1 MSEKYDSANRLY
13 IKDINECFGTTEP
26 TNCLGILFLYL
37 LMVVVMV
44 VVVGGTQSLL
54 HLPSFFQAL
63 PVVVVGVPVVGVP
76 VVVGGVVGGG
86 SVVVVAAGEMVLHA
100 YVAPAA
106 TATLEPAPWLDIGI
120 YQILILSK
128 SNSIQNFNIIKIN
141 FNDGHFSYFL

>member
-1 MSEKYDSANRLY
+1 M
-13 IKDINECFGTTEP
+13 
-26 TNCLGILFLYL
+26 
-37 LMVVVMV
+37 VMV
-44 VVVGGTQSLL
+44 VVVVMVGGTQSLL

-63 PVVVVGVPVVGVP
+63 PVVVVGVPVV
-76 VVVGGVVGGG
+76 VGGVVGGG
-86 SVVVVAAGEMVLHA
+86 DLVLHA

-106 TATLEPAPWLDIGI
+106 TATLEPAPWLDVGI

>member
-1 MSEKYDSANRLY
+1 
-13 IKDINECFGTTEP
+13 
-26 TNCLGILFLYL
+26 
-37 LMVVVMV
+37 MVVVV
-44 VVVGGTQSLL
+44 VMVGGTQSLL

-63 PVVVVGVPVVGVP
+63 PVVVVGVP

-106 TATLEPAPWLDIGI
+106 TATLEPAPWLDVGI